1 MNISQPKF
9 QITNSM
15 TCNIAAIERV
25 RGFFEAVDLN
35 SEWIKIYSQ
44 KALSKEAHHT
54 THIEGTQLTWQQAD
68 AIWNGKQLEDA
79 DQEDVRE
86 LLNYR
91 TAFEYVSKHIDN
103 ENPVTEKFIRKIH
116 YKLVDKVRS
125 GKAAPGIYRKI
136 PNYVINST
144 TKKVIYTPPPAQK
157 IPDMMSQLVKWLN
170 YEENIHPLLI
180 SGIAQFWLVHIHP
193 FLDGNGRTSRLLST
207 AVLYGSGYDFKR
219 LFSLSEY
226 YDRNR
231 RNFYKSLQSVRENNL
246 DMTLWLEY
254 YLKGLNVQLNELKL
268 FGEKMIRKDNL
279 VRKYKLNER
288 QNLALEYI
296 INNGDLSITE
306 YQNLCP
312 QVNRRTLQRDLAK
325 LTNKQIITEQG
336 KTNNK
341 IYLIKHLIPPQPG
354 SGFYC

>member
-9 QITNSM
+9 QISNSM
-15 TCNIAAIERV
+15 TFNIAAIERA

-54 THIEGTQLTWQQAD
+54 THIEGTQLNWQQAE

-79 DQEDVRE
+79 EQDDIRK

-91 TAFEYVSKHIDN
+91 TAFKYVSKYIDN

-116 YKLVDKVRS
+116 YKLMDKVGG
-125 GKAAPGIYRKI
+125 GKAAPGKYRKI
-136 PNYVINST
+136 PYPVLNST
-144 TKKVIYTPPPAQK
+144 TKEVIYTPPSAQK
-157 IPDMMSQLVKWLN
+157 IPAMMSQLVKWLN

-180 SGIAQFWLVHIHP
+180 SGIAQFCLVHIHP
-193 FLDGNGRTSRLLST
+193 FLDGNGRTSRLLSM
-207 AVLYGSGYDFKR
+207 AVLSGSGYDFSY

-226 YDRNR
+226 YDRNQ

-254 YLKGLNVQLNELKL
+254 YLKGLKVQLNEIKM
-268 FGEKMIRKDNL
+268 FGEKMIQKDNL

-288 QNLALEYI
+288 QKLALEYI
-296 INNGDLSITE
+296 INNGDLNITE
-306 YQNLCP
+306 YQNLCSR
-312 QVNRRTLQRDLAK
+312 VNRRTLQRDLSK

-341 IYLIKHLIPPQPG
+341 IYL
-354 SGFYC
+354 FNR